1 MWIYAVLKI
10 RARGQLYQNKKFGGY
25 KEMKEVN
32 KKLVTFA
39 LVVVMTLLSLSR
51 PVYATQKDATSNT
64 YIEIGD
70 VTKFLDNSPTTQVVV
85 SSESALLR
93 KMINSRTITRK
104 EINKELYGLSNETE
118 ETLQKRGY
126 DHE

>member
-1 MWIYAVLKI
+1 
-10 RARGQLYQNKKFGGY
+10 
-25 KEMKEVN
+25 MKEVN